1 MQTTTKQNENL
12 DVLIFKGNYVGGFIK
27 QNSHLDV
34 KNYKL
39 SESKYLLD
47 WFQLDS
53 NDKRYQLASVEI

>member
-1 MQTTTKQNENL
+1 MQTATKQNENL
-12 DVLIFKGNYVGGFIK
+12 DVLIFKGNYVGVFIK

-53 NDKRYQLASVEI
+53 NDNRYQLASVEI